1 MYLDERARE
10 AIEEALRRGKTA
22 VVQRRGDGCT
32 VFEESKK
39 IVYRTPDQ

>member
-10 AIEEALRRGKTA
+10 AIEEVLKRGKTA

>member
-1 MYLDERARE
+1 MYLDDKARQ

-22 VVQRRGDGCT
+22 IVQRKGDGCT
-32 VFEESKK
+32 VFEETKK